1 MKRPVYEYTDEM
13 MTCLLVL
20 IALLW
25 VFLILI

>member
-1 MKRPVYEYTDEM
+1 MKRPIYSYTDEM
-13 MTCLLVL
+13 MTFLLVT